1 MRLTQP
7 FLKYLPLMLLP
18 LIFGIT
24 TQSNAQTLAFPG
36 AQGFGRFAPGARG
49 AATQEVYIVTNL
61 NDSGAGS
68 FRDAVS
74 KQGRI
79 VTFAVGGIINLLTNV
94 VVSPNVTIAG
104 QTAPGSGIVLF
115 NKPVSFSGSNN
126 TIARYFRIRLGAT
139 NNSGKD
145 ASGLSNGANVIF
157 DHMTFT
163 WGMDEVFSINWDSK
177 GNAPDNITLQHC
189 IIGQG
194 LHRENHSAGGLMQP
208 SGGKISLYG
217 NLYTSNK
224 TRNNKI
230 KGINEFVNNVVYN
243 WGNANRLGDIMNYGW
258 SGEAYIMGGDSNGE
272 SFANIINNYFIG
284 GPSTNPS
291 TTTPFNRGNAN
302 FNLYGTGNYMDNN
315 QDGAL
320 NGDVVPYD
328 LSGYPTD
335 DLTALKSVPY
345 DYPLKNTPYSAL
357 DAYQK
362 VVDSVGASYPR
373 RDQVDSLMIADLK
386 SKGTSGYYVYRE
398 TNLPFSNG
406 GLGNVFNAPAPLDS
420 DADGM
425 PDAWEDS
432 HGLNKNNNAD
442 ATLYSNVFTQ
452 YLNIEVYINSLVY
465 TPAVE
470 FVKTPT
476 NIILTGV
483 STETPLSS
491 TVTIKWTDN
500 SNNEDHFVLE
510 RSADGINFTE
520 ISQPAANVNTY
531 VDANLVPNTIYY
543 YRIKSVSTTETS
555 SYSTAVSITT
565 PPIPTA
571 PTKAVLV
578 YPMNAYQFAEI
589 NSGNVTLK
597 WTGNSNSSSYSIY
610 LGTNSNNL
618 TKIADVVYSASPSYV
633 ATGLTPGTNYFWR
646 VDASN
651 AKGAATGD
659 LWSFRTMPNVATGMV
674 GYWAFDETA
683 AEGSLVQDSTAY
695 ANHGV
700 LGLNQDNG
708 SIRIAGKVRNGL
720 DFATANP
727 ALYVVNI
734 PNQDQLFLD
743 KSSFSVSFWMKADIS
758 LLPTGTNSSY
768 LLCKG
773 SITKNLTTGATGK
786 RFDIEFKSGQFRFA
800 IDDDILKKE
809 LSIANGAQFFTGNWV
824 HVVVMRDLSVNQLR
838 VYLNGSSVGTLTGA
852 TMAGGIGEAS
862 AFVVGNIGELEFL
875 ANTNAPA
882 PYKGQLDELKVFNYA
897 LSPSEITTLSVG
909 GTLPVNL
916 VNYTAIAENNRIHL
930 KWKVSSEQNNDRF
943 EMERSS
949 DGINFEKLWSVK
961 GRGNSSQPFVYESYD
976 HSPLKGINYY
986 RLMQYDFDGKALE
999 LGIKSVN
1006 FDLNKNDQIL
1016 VYPIP
1021 VNKKIN
1027 IKIPFYFDKDIQA
1040 TVSNLNGLKIFSQQ
1054 ISSTDNGIFVINL
1067 PEKPQSGLYLLELT
1081 GRNLKFAS
1089 KIMID

>member
-1 MRLTQP
+1 
-7 FLKYLPLMLLP
+7 
-18 LIFGIT
+18 
-24 TQSNAQTLAFPG
+24 
-36 AQGFGRFAPGARG
+36 
-49 AATQEVYIVTNL
+49 
-61 NDSGAGS
+61 
-68 FRDAVS
+68 
-74 KQGRI
+74 
-79 VTFAVGGIINLLTNV
+79 
-94 VVSPNVTIAG
+94 
-104 QTAPGSGIVLF
+104 
-115 NKPVSFSGSNN
+115 
-126 TIARYFRIRLGAT
+126 
-139 NNSGKD
+139 
-145 ASGLSNGANVIF
+145 
-157 DHMTFT
+157 
-163 WGMDEVFSINWDSK
+163 
-177 GNAPDNITLQHC
+177 
-189 IIGQG
+189 
-194 LHRENHSAGGLMQP
+194 
-208 SGGKISLYG
+208 
-217 NLYTSNK
+217 
-224 TRNNKI
+224 
-230 KGINEFVNNVVYN
+230 
-243 WGNANRLGDIMNYGW
+243 
-258 SGEAYIMGGDSNGE
+258 
-272 SFANIINNYFIG
+272 
-284 GPSTNPS
+284 
-291 TTTPFNRGNAN
+291 
-302 FNLYGTGNYMDNN
+302 
-315 QDGAL
+315 
-320 NGDVVPYD
+320 
-328 LSGYPTD
+328 
-335 DLTALKSVPY
+335 
-345 DYPLKNTPYSAL
+345 
-357 DAYQK
+357 
-362 VVDSVGASYPR
+362 
-373 RDQVDSLMIADLK
+373 
-386 SKGTSGYYVYRE
+386 
-398 TNLPFSNG
+398 
-406 GLGNVFNAPAPLDS
+406 
-420 DADGM
+420 
-425 PDAWEDS
+425 
-432 HGLNKNNNAD
+432 
-442 ATLYSNVFTQ
+442 
-452 YLNIEVYINSLVY
+452 
-465 TPAVE
+465 
-470 FVKTPT
+470 
-476 NIILTGV
+476 
-483 STETPLSS
+483 
-491 TVTIKWTDN
+491 
-500 SNNEDHFVLE
+500 
-510 RSADGINFTE
+510 
-520 ISQPAANVNTY
+520 
-531 VDANLVPNTIYY
+531 
-543 YRIKSVSTTETS
+543 
-555 SYSTAVSITT
+555 
-565 PPIPTA
+565 
-571 PTKAVLV
+571 
-578 YPMNAYQFAEI
+578 
-589 NSGNVTLK
+589 
-597 WTGNSNSSSYSIY
+597 
-610 LGTNSNNL
+610 
-618 TKIADVVYSASPSYV
+618 
-633 ATGLTPGTNYFWR
+633 
-646 VDASN
+646 
-651 AKGAATGD
+651 
-659 LWSFRTMPNVATGMV
+659 MPNVATGMV

-824 HVVVMRDLSVNQLR
+824 HVVVMRDVSVNQLR

-949 DGINFEKLWSVK
+949 DGINFEKLCSVK

-986 RLMQYDFDGKALE
+986 RLKQYDFDGKALE

-1021 VNKKIN
+1021 VDKKIN

-1040 TVSNLNGLKIFSQQ
+1040 TISNLNGLKIFSQQ

-1067 PEKPQSGLYLLELT
+1067 LEKPQSGLYLLELT